1 MTAPNRQVRP
11 DRQVRLV
18 LAGPRDGRNVG
29 SVCRAMKTM
38 GLRDLYIVAGD
49 FDPSDAR
56 AAAVH
61 AADVFDAAPRP
72 RSLPE
77 AIADCD
83 EAIAVSRRRGKRR
96 KLAPMPLSR
105 LPEHLAARGPGV
117 TALVFGTEATGLRD
131 EEIACC
137 TGMLSIPTHPD
148 FPSLNLSHAAQIV
161 AYELFRARG
170 RHVPA
175 RYYEPV
181 ALKQV
186 DAALDPLL
194 DLLVGIDFFRQAGP
208 DELRVFLRDI
218 LSRAGLAAAEC
229 ERLQTL
235 FHSMRG
241 IVLHRPARHPAS
253 GD

>member
-1 MTAPNRQVRP
+1 MTAA
-11 DRQVRLV
+11 DRHVRLV

-38 GLRDLYIVAGD
+38 GLRDLSIVAGD

-61 AADVFDAAPRP
+61 AADVFDAASRP
-72 RSLPE
+72 DTLQE

-83 EAIAVSRRRGKRR
+83 EAIAISRRRGKRR
-96 KLAPMPLSR
+96 KQAPMPLSD
-105 LPEHLAARGPGV
+105 LAEHLASRGPGT

-131 EEIACC
+131 EELACC

-161 AYELFRARG
+161 TYELFRARG
-170 RHVPA
+170 RHLPA

-181 ALKQV
+181 ALQEV

-194 DLLVGIDFFRQAGP
+194 DLLVGLDFFRQTGP
-208 DELRVFLRDI
+208 EELRVYLRDI
-218 LSRAGLAAAEC
+218 LARAALARPEC
-229 ERLQTL
+229 ERLRTL
-235 FHSMRG
+235 FHAMRG
-241 IVLHRPARHPAS
+241 IVLLRRPDP
-253 GD
+253 

>member
-1 MTAPNRQVRP
+1 MRIH
-11 DRQVRLV
+11 RQVRLV
-18 LAGPRDGRNVG
+18 LAAPRDGRNVG

-38 GLRDLYIVAGD
+38 GLRDLCIINGD
-49 FDPSDAR
+49 FDERDAA

-61 AADVFDAAPRP
+61 AADVLETASRLNTL
-72 RSLPE
+72 RE

-83 EAIAVSRRRGKRR
+83 EALAVSRRRGKRR
-96 KLAPMPLSR
+96 KLAPIPLSR
-105 LPEHLAARGPGV
+105 LGAHLFARGSGV
-117 TALVFGTEATGLRD
+117 SALVFGTEATGLRD

-161 AYELFRARG
+161 AYELFCARG
-170 RHVPA
+170 EHQPE

-181 ALKQV
+181 SLEQV

-194 DLLVGIDFFRQAGP
+194 DLIIGIDLFRQQGTE
-208 DELRVFLRDI
+208 ELRVFLRDV
-218 LSRAGLAAAEC
+218 LSRAALATPEC
-229 ERLQTL
+229 ERMKTL

-241 IVLHRPARHPAS
+241 IILHR
-253 GD
+253 DT